1 MSARF
6 LTNAR
11 CSSIALS
18 GYTCIVLLSLSTCD
32 AGCELSHCGSP
43 VVDRSS
49 GLASTLSRFLYDL
62 FLICPVSR
70 FAIIIWFPWLWAN
83 V

>member
-6 LTNAR
+6 LTNNR
-11 CSSIALS
+11 CSSIASS
-18 GYTCIVLLSLSTCD
+18 GVTCVVLLSLSTCD
-32 AGCELSHCGSP
+32 AGCKLSHCGNP
-43 VVDRSS
+43 VVDSSS

-62 FLICPVSR
+62 FLIFPVSR
-70 FAIIIWFPWLWAN
+70 FAIIIWLPWLWAS